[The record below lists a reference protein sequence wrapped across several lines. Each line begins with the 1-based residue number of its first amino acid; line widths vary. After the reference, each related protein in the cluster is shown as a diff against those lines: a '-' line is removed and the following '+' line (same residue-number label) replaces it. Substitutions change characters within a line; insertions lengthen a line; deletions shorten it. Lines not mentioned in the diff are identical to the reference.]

1 LTLAARF
8 GNGALVLKAL
18 QSRTTRL
25 AASLASAGLNAR
37 QTAIVEALDRCMQE
51 KGYAHTSLN
60 DLAAAAGM
68 SPSHLLYYFSGKEEV
83 LEIYFRAAEV
93 TILADVT
100 AHAGDAAEDRIDHLA
115 GFFFGG
121 WLKNRHELGNV
132 LELFGQAVRRRPL
145 RVVKSRFDRRMKAYL
160 VDLFGKTPRLI
171 CHSAEDAAESAFALC
186 IGLIATTYFD
196 ERLNLARARSLYRE
210 GLRHLAGLPPA
221 RRGKRK
227 RARRSP

>member
-1 LTLAARF
+1 LTLPARF

-18 QSRTTRL
+18 QTRPARL

-37 QTAIVEALDRCMQE
+37 QAAIVEALDRCMQE

-83 LEIYFRAAEV
+83 LEVYFRAAEATV
-93 TILADVT
+93 LADVT
-100 AHAGDAAEDRIDHLA
+100 AHAGDAPEDRIDHLA

-121 WLKNRHELGNV
+121 WLKNRHGLGNV

-145 RVVKSRFDRRMKAYL
+145 RTVKSRLDRRMKAYL
-160 VDLFGKTPRLI
+160 VDLFSKTPRLI
-171 CHSAEDAAESAFALC
+171 CHTPQDAAESAFALF

-196 ERLNLARARSLYRE
+196 ERLTLARARSLCRE
-210 GLRHLAGLPPA
+210 GLRRLAGLPPTHRA
-221 RRGKRK
+221 KSK

>member
-1 LTLAARF
+1 MTLPARF
-8 GNGALVLKAL
+8 GNGALALKAL
-18 QSRTTRL
+18 QIRAARL

-37 QTAIVEALDRCMQE
+37 QAAIVEALDRCMQE

-83 LEIYFRAAEV
+83 LEVYFRAAEATV
-93 TILADVT
+93 LADVT
-100 AHAGDAAEDRIDHLA
+100 AHAGDAPEDRIDHLA

-160 VDLFGKTPRLI
+160 VDLFSKTPRLI
-171 CHSAEDAAESAFALC
+171 GHSAEDGAESAFALF

-196 ERLNLARARSLYRE
+196 ERLNLARARSLCRE
-210 GLRHLAGLPPA
+210 GLRRLAGLPA
-221 RRGKRK
+221 RRAKSK